1 MEDPSL
7 FVERR
12 LEEVGCA
19 APMEANEGAERVVR
33 GNDEVERE
41 ADYEDRPNERE
52 HGDARVEEA

>member
-7 FVERR
+7 FVEGR

-19 APMEANEGAERVVR
+19 APVETDEGAERVVG

-41 ADYEDRPNERE
+41 ADYEDCSYERE
-52 HGDARVEEA
+52 DGDARVEEA